1 MSQQSVIEFDNVSV
15 TYDHQPVLDGI
26 DFSLENGQFTYLVGQ
41 TGAGKSS
48 FLRLIYRDLLPD
60 YGKVHVAGMEVSN
73 LPDKEVP
80 YLRRRLG
87 IVFQDFQLL
96 PDRTVYDNV
105 AFSLQ
110 VTGEKKNYIKQRV
123 LEVLGMVGLSHKRKN
138 MPEDLSGG
146 EQQRVVIARA
156 LANEPRILL
165 ADEPIANLDPGN
177 AKIIMKILKN
187 LSQEIPV
194 AGIFHQ
200 PEIAAKYCTRILAIK
215 AGKIIFDGPPVLS
228 EKLLGDI
235 YGHEYLQSHETLQ
248 EVPLKNKLTI

>member
-1 MSQQSVIEFDNVSV
+1 MSQQSVIEFNNVTVS
-15 TYDHQPVLDGI
+15 YNHRPVLKDVN
-26 DFSLENGQFTYLVGQ
+26 FALENGEFTYLIGQ

-60 YGKVHVAGMEVSN
+60 RGSVRVADMDVTV
-73 LPDKEVP
+73 LPDEKVP

-96 PDRTVYDNV
+96 QDRTVYDNV

-110 VTGEKKNYIKQRV
+110 VTGEKKTFIKKRV

-146 EQQRVVIARA
+146 EKQRVVIARA

-165 ADEPIANLDPGN
+165 ADEPTGNLDPE
-177 AKIIMKILKN
+177 ASASIMELLKKINNRGMAVLMVTHDYDTVKQYPYRTLK
-187 LSQEIPV
+187 
-194 AGIFHQ
+194 
-200 PEIAAKYCTRILAIK
+200 
-215 AGKIIFDGPPVLS
+215 LS
-228 EKLLGDI
+228 EGRIK
-235 YGHEYLQSHETLQ
+235 
-248 EVPLKNKLTI
+248 EVKVKEL